1 MLAPLAS
8 FRLARPCV
16 LLLALAI
23 ICLQPLAPLRAQ
35 NTSHTNGMPSASEKA
50 EHRDVAAERAYDYFK
65 FEYVVGSGS
74 VKITDVKI
82 SITNTV
88 WVEGWGGRFR
98 TTGRAHLEY
107 FDSVGR
113 SFSRLSRDFEVI
125 TERKDD
131 GHINVENLR
140 VLL

>member
-1 MLAPLAS
+1 MIVLFRPSRVSLIVLAALTIFSLAPL
-8 FRLARPCV
+8 
-16 LLLALAI
+16 
-23 ICLQPLAPLRAQ
+23 QAQ
-35 NTSHTNGMPSASEKA
+35 DVPHTNTAPSANEKA
-50 EHRDVAAERAYDYFK
+50 EHRDIAAERAYDYFK

-82 SITNTV
+82 SVTNTV

-113 SFSRLSRDFEVI
+113 SFSRISRDFEVV
-125 TERKDD
+125 TERKPD